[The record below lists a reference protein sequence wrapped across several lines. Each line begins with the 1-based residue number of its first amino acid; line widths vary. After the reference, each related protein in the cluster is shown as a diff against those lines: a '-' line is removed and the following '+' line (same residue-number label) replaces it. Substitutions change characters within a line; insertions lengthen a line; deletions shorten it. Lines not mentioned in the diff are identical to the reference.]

1 MREQSLEIKPTLT
14 DRLRL
19 MFKGVIE
26 PVAGFFNRL
35 GLRPNTM
42 TLLGLAG
49 SAAGAYLLSR
59 GQIVPGGILLAIVTP
74 FDALDGTMARL
85 RGESSDW
92 GAFVDSVTDRYSELF
107 VLGGLLYHFIQ
118 HDNHLASML
127 IYVAAGGSLMVSY
140 TKARADSL
148 NYEAKIGLLTRVERY
163 LVIIPLLIL
172 NQPVLLAW
180 LVAIFANFTAFQR
193 IFFVRRQARAK
204 MKQL

>member
-1 MREQSLEIKPTLT
+1 VREKSLEIKPTLT
-14 DRLRL
+14 DRLRIL
-19 MFKGVIE
+19 FKGVIE

-42 TLLGLAG
+42 TLMGLAG

-59 GQIVPGGILLAIVTP
+59 GLIVPGGILLAVVTP

-107 VLGGLLYHFIQ
+107 VLGGLLYYFIQ
-118 HDNHLASML
+118 QDNHLASML
-127 IYVAAGGSLMVSY
+127 LYIAAGGSLMVSY

-193 IFFVRRQARAK
+193 IFFVRRQARVK
-204 MKQL
+204 MKLL

>member
-1 MREQSLEIKPTLT
+1 
-14 DRLRL
+14 

-127 IYVAAGGSLMVSY
+127 IYIAAGGSLMVSY